1 MSAYGGKRVG
11 EYDTRVRGP
20 GMRVRE
26 YDSKSCGAVML
37 SALRAGFQHTCREPQ
52 VGMCEVMP
60 LQVCCLM
67 IQFPSGC
74 RFGLLRPDAV
84 PLWFL
89 RRS

>member
-67 IQFPSGC
+67 ILGFLLDFS
-74 RFGLLRPDAV
+74 RFLP
-84 PLWFL
+84 
-89 RRS
+89 